1 MSKYF
6 SEVFKK
12 LVPSGH
18 AQLVMKTADG
28 EDNDDTTSDTT
39 DSDRFTGVGMMSFIM
54 SLTL

>member
-1 MSKYF
+1 MNIIIFQVSKYF

-28 EDNDDTTSDTT
+28 EDDGDTVPETA
-39 DSDRFTGVGMMSFIM
+39 DSDRFIGVGK
-54 SLTL
+54 